1 MSMDGVLEQIGAKI
15 AEELIELAP
24 GEISLD
30 LLRRVYRSTQQP
42 MSLRMRAAIEALP
55 FEVPKLGVTAN
66 VVVDG
71 SFAERLER
79 ALERSQ
85 SQPMLNGPKTIEH
98 ELVTS
103 SDLKKPFPRAHRRF
117 TSPR

>member
-1 MSMDGVLEQIGAKI
+1 MSMDGVSAEI

-55 FEVPKLGVTAN
+55 FEVPKLSATAIALPRRWSAALN
-66 VVVDG
+66 
-71 SFAERLER
+71 APARQCR
-79 ALERSQ
+79 A
-85 SQPMLNGPKTIEH
+85 
-98 ELVTS
+98 
-103 SDLKKPFPRAHRRF
+103 
-117 TSPR
+117 